1 MSVDDLEVGKCPFC
15 GGDMYEDEEANY
27 ICEEC
32 GYAE

>member
-1 MSVDDLEVGKCPFC
+1 MSVDDLEVNKCPLC
-15 GGDMYEDEEANY
+15 GGEMFEDEDGNL